1 MYLRGIK
8 PICYTWKFVG
18 SYFTSMNLTEWW
30 LDDKTNFTLTFLL
43 FFPAYLSYSYM
54 VLDNHTFRDLHGYR
68 NSLMLGPQNQDFL
81 PKINMLKRNY
91 CILWIQWMT
100 VCQKVTKSDLKN
112 EISTSRIIENF
123 LIFFSIKNDSLFR
136 GAVFVKIIS
145 WISLKHFMYFPKSCL
160 MSMLFSANHLV
171 F

>member
-1 MYLRGIK
+1 
-8 PICYTWKFVG
+8 
-18 SYFTSMNLTEWW
+18 MNLTEWW

-136 GAVFVKIIS
+136 GGSFCQNHILNKFEALYVLSQIMPDEYVILS
-145 WISLKHFMYFPKSCL
+145 QPSCFL
-160 MSMLFSANHLV
+160 GPTNKEILQPNWH
-171 F
+171 